1 MKNEDLE
8 KLSLD
13 SFDENEFMLN
23 DKKDDS
29 IIIDDMI
36 DSKEET
42 NLSEEVEVMEEI
54 APILPKREVSH
65 EVQDNTN
72 KKKEKHEK
80 RETRQKRKSKGFKIP
95 SDKKDKLIYLIQ
107 ALFCILS
114 IIFIFGCCIFYG
126 SRLIKY
132 YRIYNPKTEGGEV
145 IELIGSSITN
155 STPYVTEGEGLYR
168 IGGASIFKGDNV
180 NNYLYFA
187 NEMWRIVTVN
197 ADGSLEVTTDKY
209 INALSFNDEAVA
221 FNKSNLNKYLNEV
234 FLKTLN
240 MDYLSQTA
248 YCLDEVED
256 IASITCKDIVSTDY
270 VRILG
275 VSEFLNSKVEGK
287 SYLSSEDGYWIYNTS
302 SEGAWHTSGVSL
314 SLSSYTEGYLVK
326 PVVRIKNSVQLLGGK
341 GSLNDPYYI
350 EKDDKNL
357 EVGNYVKLAND
368 VWVIYEVKEN
378 TINLA
383 LNNTISATHRFSS
396 STNKYDVNDKNGI
409 ASYLNTTY
417 LENLTYKDMLNDNE
431 WYTGA
436 YDYNYENIYKTEITS
451 KVGIYNVAD
460 LKINNSSEIFYLMTP
475 SETNYAYLYNMG
487 LSKSKITLARNIK
500 PTININKLP
509 VESGKGTINDPYVL
523 GA

>member
-13 SFDENEFMLN
+13 SFDEDEFMLN
-23 DKKDDS
+23 DKKDDL
-29 IIIDDMI
+29 ITIDGIID
-36 DSKEET
+36 SEEE
-42 NLSEEVEVMEEI
+42 NLIEEVEVMEEI
-54 APILPKREVSH
+54 APILPKREDIH
-65 EVQDNTN
+65 EVQDN
-72 KKKEKHEK
+72 KDIEKKEKK
-80 RETRQKRKSKGFKIP
+80 KKTKSKGFKIP
-95 SDKKDKLIYLIQ
+95 KDKKGKTIYLIE
-107 ALFCILS
+107 AIFCILS
-114 IIFIFGCCIFYG
+114 ILFIFGCCLFYG

-132 YRIYNPKTEGGEV
+132 YRIYNPKSEAGEV

-155 STPYVTEGEGLYR
+155 STPYVTENEGLYR
-168 IGGASIFKGDNV
+168 IGGASIFKGENV

-187 NEMWRIVTVN
+187 NQMWRIVTVN
-197 ADGSLEVTTDKY
+197 ADGSLEITTDKY
-209 INALSFNDEAVA
+209 INALSFNDKAVT
-221 FNKSNLNKYLNEV
+221 FDKSNLNKYLNDV

-256 IASITCKDIVSTDY
+256 ITSITCNNIISTDY

-287 SYLSSEDGYWIYNTS
+287 TYLNSEDGFWIYNTS

-314 SLSSYTEGYLVK
+314 SLASYSEGYLVK

-357 EVGNYVKLAND
+357 EVGNYVKLGDD

-383 LNNTISATHRFSS
+383 LNNTISSTHRFSG
-396 STNKYDVNDKNGI
+396 STNKYDLNDKTGL

-417 LENLTYKDMLNDNE
+417 LENLTYKDMLNNNE
-431 WYTGA
+431 WYVGA
-436 YDYNYENIYKTEITS
+436 YNYNYENIYKEKITS
-451 KVGIYNVAD
+451 KVGIYNVSD
-460 LKINNSSEIFYLMTP
+460 LKINNNDEIFYLMTP
-475 SETNYAYLYNMG
+475 SETNYTYLYSMG
-487 LSKSKITLARNIK
+487 LSKSKITLSRNIK
-500 PTININKLP
+500 PTININKLT
-509 VESGKGTINDPYVL
+509 VESGKGTIDDPYILV
-523 GA
+523 A